1 MRQET
6 LNQPTTTALDEQ
18 ALDWF
23 VRRGGGLTAA
33 QERDFQTWLAA
44 QPAHRAAYARWQ
56 GDWDTLDVLPAD
68 GVALLRRNLAI
79 EAAQAAEADK
89 VAAPAR
95 AARQAPASHDRPNGR
110 RAWWRGWAAFAPPAA
125 LATVLLSV
133 SGGSYLAWSHWQQ
146 QPVYTQSFATL
157 RGQQIDVQL
166 PDGSRLRLDTATR
179 ADVTL
184 YRHRREVRLPEG
196 QAIFKVQGDAE
207 RPFDVVA
214 GPVRVTVVGTKFSVR
229 HTPGIPGDDGVRVA
243 VEEGRVRVASTHTSQ
258 PTATVELTA
267 GQQVSATSAGQ
278 LGAVSSL
285 AGAGIA
291 PWRDGR
297 ISFDNIPLA
306 QALAEFERYGST
318 GLVADN
324 PQVAALR
331 LTGTFDPR
339 RLDNFIR
346 VLPQVLPV
354 HLRTGGGVTHIL
366 PGSDQ

>member
-1 MRQET
+1 MRQEP
-6 LNQPTTTALDEQ
+6 LHQPTTAALDEQ

-44 QPAHRAAYARWQ
+44 KPAHREAYARWQ
-56 GDWDTLDVLPAD
+56 GDWDTLDAVPAD

-79 EAAQAAEADK
+79 EAAQAE
-89 VAAPAR
+89 VVTPAR
-95 AARQAPASHDRPNGR
+95 TERQAPASQPVSPGR
-110 RAWWRGWAAFAPPAA
+110 RAWWRGLDVWAPPAA

-133 SGGSYLAWSHWQQ
+133 SGGSYLAWHHWQQ
-146 QPVYTQSFATL
+146 QPIYTQSFATT

-196 QAIFKVQGDAE
+196 QAVFKVQDDAA

-229 HTPGIPGDDGVRVA
+229 HTPGIPGEDGVRVA
-243 VEEGRVRVASTHTSQ
+243 VEEGRVRVASIYAAQ
-258 PTATVELTA
+258 PAATVELTA
-267 GQQVSATSAGQ
+267 GQQVSATSVGQ

-306 QALAEFERYGST
+306 QALAEFERYGAT

-354 HLRTGGGVTHIL
+354 HLRTSGGAMYIL
-366 PGSDQ
+366 PGSE